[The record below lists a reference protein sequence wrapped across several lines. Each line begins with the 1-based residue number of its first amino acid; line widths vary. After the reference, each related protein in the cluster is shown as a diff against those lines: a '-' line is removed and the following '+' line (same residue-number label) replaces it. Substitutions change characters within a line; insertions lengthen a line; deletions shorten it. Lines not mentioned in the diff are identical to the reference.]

1 MTEIRIGQLDLR
13 DLSTSNLGSA
23 NAVANLESNIVSVA
37 TTVNAAID
45 TVSANAD
52 TLTTLL
58 NTVSGNIDAAATLVS
73 TISGNADTFASL
85 VTSFASYGNT
95 NFVANT
101 YIDGEVAN
109 LIASAPTALNTLQEL
124 ATAINNDA
132 AFFDTITGLADT
144 VNDNTASIASNIDGI
159 QSNLDSY
166 ATYANS
172 QFGASS
178 NISLT
183 VGNTTISNTTIFVEG
198 ARSSVYANT
207 NTTSKTLTFTHTM
220 GNATSQ
226 EFTMNGST
234 NALTL
239 GSTATSNTNMYFVFY
254 NGLALKPDEYTVSG
268 TTMTL
273 ANVDPIISGSNVE
286 VRYLDFF
293 GFRETAAPAA
303 PSGAWYQGSNFG
315 YASGGSSPATPGGH
329 DQIDKISFTSDG
341 SSSDVAE
348 LDTGLYGSAGVS
360 SETNGYLVGGRSGS
374 NNLHDIRKFPFSSDT
389 GSTDVAQVNSV
400 TNYAAGFASQ
410 THGYAT
416 IQTPTSGHID
426 KFPFSS
432 DSNGVTIGSTPVSN
446 VNWRGGHNS
455 TEYGYV
461 TFLLGAP
468 AYYDTRRRF
477 SLSSDSDG
485 VSLVNSPSPARNDN
499 FASTSAEEYAYIVGG
514 ATPVDGY
521 AITDIQKFPFASDTD
536 ARTDAGTL
544 TQGVYGAAGSTST
557 TKGYLAGGGNATY
570 ARQTTI
576 QTFPYSSDTT
586 STDIGEIS
594 VARSIAVGAQY

>member
-37 TTVNAAID
+37 TTVNSAID

-58 NTVSGNIDAAATLVS
+58 NTVSGNIDAAASLVS
-73 TISGNADTFASL
+73 TVSGNADTLASL

-95 NFVANT
+95 NYATGT
-101 YIDGEVAN
+101 YIDDEVADI
-109 LIASAPTALNTLQEL
+109 IASAPAALDTLQEL

-132 AFFDTITGLADT
+132 NFFDTITGLADT
-144 VNDNTASIASNIDGI
+144 VNDNTAGIETSIDGI
-159 QSNLDSY
+159 QANLDSY

-172 QFGASS
+172 QFGAAS

-183 VGNTTISNTTIFVEG
+183 VGSTSISNTTIFLEG
-198 ARSSVYANT
+198 ARSSITLDT
-207 NTTSKTLTFTHTM
+207 NTSAKSITFNHAM

-226 EFTMNGST
+226 EFTMNGSVNT
-234 NALTL
+234 LSLT
-239 GSTATSNTNMYFVFY
+239 STATSNTNMYFVFY

-268 TTMTL
+268 STMTL
-273 ANVDPIISGSNVE
+273 NNVEPIISGSNVE

-293 GFRETAAPAA
+293 GFRETAAPAT

-315 YASGGSSPATPGGH
+315 YVSGGSSPVTPAGH

-341 SSSDVAE
+341 SSSDIGE
-348 LDTGLYGSAGVS
+348 LDTGLYGAAGVS
-360 SETNGYLVGGRSGS
+360 SETNGYVVGGRSGPS
-374 NNLHDIRKFPFSSDT
+374 DLNDIQKFPFASDT
-389 GSTDVAQVNSV
+389 GSTDIAQLSAVAR
-400 TNYAAGFASQ
+400 YAAGFASE

-416 IQTPTSGHID
+416 VDSPAAGYVD
-426 KFPFSS
+426 KFSFSS
-432 DSNGVTIGSTPVSN
+432 DSNGSSIGSTPVTN

-468 AYYDTRRRF
+468 AYYDSRRRF

-485 VSLVNSPSPARNDN
+485 VSLVNSPSPARNDQ
-499 FASTSAEEYAYIVGG
+499 FATTSAETYAYIVGG
-514 ATPVDGY
+514 STPSGGY
-521 AITDIQKFPFASDTD
+521 GITDIQKFPFASDTD
-536 ARTDAGTL
+536 ARSDAGTL
-544 TQGVYGAAGSTST
+544 TQGMYGASGSTST
-557 TKGYLAGGGNATY
+557 TKGYISGGGDSSY
-570 ARQTTI
+570 VRQTTI

-594 VARSIAVGAQY
+594 AARSIAAGAQY